1 MPLFLLFRLRLSGA
15 NNWIYHLTE
24 LKFIMAMKQTWILMR
39 PLDAARM
46 SESGPV
52 YYCHYIGLVF
62 TWKGGVGGGELK

>member
-1 MPLFLLFRLRLSGA
+1 
-15 NNWIYHLTE
+15 
-24 LKFIMAMKQTWILMR
+24 MR